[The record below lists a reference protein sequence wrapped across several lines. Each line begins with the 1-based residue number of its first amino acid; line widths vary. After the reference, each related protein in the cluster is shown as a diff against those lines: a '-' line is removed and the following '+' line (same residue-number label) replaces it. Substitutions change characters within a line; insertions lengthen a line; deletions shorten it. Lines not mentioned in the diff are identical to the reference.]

1 MTPQDGPRT
10 DRQPSGGPPDDADVP
25 DAPPNGRIVVTVDAE
40 LAELIDEYLANRR
53 ADVRTIGELLAA
65 GDYEAV
71 WGRGHNMKGVGA
83 AYGFEYLT
91 ELGAELE
98 TAARRQDDGELRRCL
113 AALEDYL
120 DRLDVRYEEA

>member
-1 MTPQDGPRT
+1 MTPQNGPRSE
-10 DRQPSGGPPDDADVP
+10 RQPSGVPPDEAEVP
-25 DAPPNGRIVVTVDAE
+25 DVAANGRIVVTVDAE

-53 ADVRTIGELLAA
+53 ADVRTISELLAA

-98 TAARRQDDGELRRCL
+98 TAARRQDEGELRRCL
-113 AALEDYL
+113 ASLEDYL
-120 DRLDVRYEEA
+120 D